1 MKIIYWL
8 TQFSI
13 CSYDTPRRRM
23 IYSVSIFL
31 FFFLPSVFIILI
43 IKWTLCDTPCGHA
56 VAFTIKRFLRPESD
70 VENNIIYF
78 EYLLGTFSPPPPPY
92 RPLTVCPCIRWYI
105 IIYPRHH
112 YTMSLCLDSRPALD
126 FRLTARAANKVH
138 ACRRGGENE
147 GFLHTFIEHYNIY
160 IIYVY
165 IRDTQS
171 RAWG

>member
-1 MKIIYWL
+1 MKRKTAWHENNILAYAIFYMRVWHAASAHDL
-8 TQFSI
+8 FGFYFS
-13 CSYDTPRRRM
+13 
-23 IYSVSIFL
+23 
-31 FFFLPSVFIILI
+31 FFSLLSVFIILI

-78 EYLLGTFSPPPPPY
+78 KYLLGTSSPPPPPY
-92 RPLTVCPCIRWYI
+92 RPLTVSPCIHWYI

-138 ACRRGGENE
+138 ACRWGGESE
-147 GFLHTFIEHYNIY
+147 GFLRTFIVHYNIY
-160 IIYVY
+160 IYIY
-165 IRDTQS
+165 T
-171 RAWG
+171 